1 MEDEKVK
8 DINALLSAFES
19 RNEILKEEIKQNEEA
34 IKKMQK
40 ELTFILLK
48 RTDSALP
55 CVVISKIIYY
65 ANVKI

>member
-34 IKKMQK
+34 IKKNA
-40 ELTFILLK
+40 E
-48 RTDSALP
+48 RTNFYFRKWYWGD
-55 CVVISKIIYY
+55 
-65 ANVKI
+65 